1 MFGQL
6 FIKKNKSIKPH
17 KDVMKAIR
25 KMDLAWT
32 EVYEGKISL
41 SSRTVIHPNGDV
53 REVPTGMRS

>member
-32 EVYEGKISL
+32 EV
-41 SSRTVIHPNGDV
+41 
-53 REVPTGMRS
+53 

>member
-32 EVYEGKISL
+32 EVCEGKISL
-41 SSRTVIHPNGDV
+41 SSRTVIHPNGGV